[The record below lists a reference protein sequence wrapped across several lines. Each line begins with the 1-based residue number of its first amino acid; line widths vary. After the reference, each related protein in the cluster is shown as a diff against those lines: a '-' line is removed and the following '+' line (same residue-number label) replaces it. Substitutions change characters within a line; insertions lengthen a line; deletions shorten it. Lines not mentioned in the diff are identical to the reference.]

1 MSEFKFLCP
10 ECGQKI
16 LGDIA
21 YCGTKIDC
29 PACQK
34 PIAIPFA
41 ASAAPA
47 PVMKSALPGVA
58 AGGATPPAVPTAQM
72 AARPV
77 SSFPAVTGRQQQTPG
92 SFSALAVASLI
103 CSVFVPLGSIP
114 GIICGHL
121 AKMRMRRNIF
131 LEGEKMASAGLLIS
145 YCVLMA
151 TVAAA
156 GIFFLEHWHF
166 SPVKVLRESPEATA
180 AMQSRMVDEV
190 IMGENED
197 DHDVDGQMH
206 FTTANN
212 GKPYHSATR
221 GGSFSYMMKVLPHE
235 TMMLSCRYWGG
246 EKKDHVF
253 DIAVDDQ
260 IIATQ
265 NLTVAAPGQ
274 FFNME
279 YKIPASL
286 TRGKAEVKVEF
297 QAHAGMT
304 AGGLYGCQMLRQ

>member
-1 MSEFKFLCP
+1 MSEFRFFCL

-16 LGDIA
+16 LGDTAYSGTQIA
-21 YCGTKIDC
+21 C
-29 PACQK
+29 PTCQK
-34 PIAIPFA
+34 TITIPA
-41 ASAAPA
+41 AAAAAPA
-47 PVMKSALPGVA
+47 SP
-58 AGGATPPAVPTAQM
+58 PPAPIPQTTS
-72 AARPV
+72 RPA
-77 SSFPAVTGRQQQTPG
+77 SSLPADAIGQKQAPGR
-92 SFSALAVASLI
+92 FSALAAASLI

-114 GIICGHL
+114 GLICGHL
-121 AKMRMRRNIF
+121 AKARMRRNIF

-151 TVAAA
+151 TLAMA

-166 SPVKVLRESPEATA
+166 SPVKVMRESPEVIA
-180 AMQSRMVDEV
+180 AMQPRVVDEV
-190 IMGENED
+190 IIGENED
-197 DHDVDGQMH
+197 DHDMDGQMLSMS
-206 FTTANN
+206 ANN
-212 GKPYHSATR
+212 GKPARSAVR
-221 GGSFSYMMKVLPHE
+221 GGSFSYMMKVLPDQAM
-235 TMMLSCRYWGG
+235 TLNCRYWGS

-265 NLTVAAPGQ
+265 TLTSIAPGH

-286 TRGKAEVKVEF
+286 TRGETQVKVEF

-304 AGGLYGCQMLRQ
+304 AGGLYGCQMLKR